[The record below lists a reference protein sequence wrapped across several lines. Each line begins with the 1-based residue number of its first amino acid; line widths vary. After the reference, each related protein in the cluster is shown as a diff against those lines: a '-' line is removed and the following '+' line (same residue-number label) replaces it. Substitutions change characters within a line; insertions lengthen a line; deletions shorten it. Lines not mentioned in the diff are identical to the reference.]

1 MSIKITKAEDPITV
15 SRIVLLVYGAPG
27 VGKTSLGFTA
37 ADPLLLDFD
46 EGAYGSEYRKASVQV
61 RTWEDIAGLTA
72 DDLAPYSTIC
82 IDTVGRLLDALTAHL
97 IKQNPKVEQGNGV
110 LTMRG
115 WGDLKGAYTGWLKKL
130 LTYGKDVVLL
140 AHEREEKDG
149 DSRIFRPD
157 IQGGSFGEV
166 FKRCDNIGYLYQGAK
181 GRVLDF
187 NPTDRWIGKNRGAL
201 PAMPVPHY
209 SATPDFLAQVIAQV
223 KGHLNRMGRQDD
235 EAKAQVEVWRNT
247 IASFTSE
254 ADLMTNIGKI
264 AQLSGVVGAQ
274 VKTLLTER
282 AKALGLK
289 WEGVKGKGKYVP
301 ITAHTQP
308 LG

>member
-1 MSIKITKAEDPITV
+1 MTLKITKAEDPILV
-15 SRIVLLVYGAPG
+15 DRVVILVYSAPG
-27 VGKTSLGFTA
+27 CGKTSMGFTA
-37 ADPLLLDFD
+37 TDPLLLDFD

-82 IDTVGRLLDALTAHL
+82 VDTVGRLLDALTAYL
-97 IKQNPKVEQGNGV
+97 ITQNPKIEQGSGV

-115 WGDLKGAYTGWLKKL
+115 WGELKGAYTAWLKKL

-140 AHEREEKDG
+140 AHEKEEKEG
-149 DSRIFRPD
+149 DTRIFRPD

-201 PAMPVPHY
+201 PAIAVPHY
-209 SATPDFLAQVIAQV
+209 SATPDFLAQTITTI
-223 KGHLNRMGRQDD
+223 KGHLNRMSQQSDA
-235 EAKAQVEVWRNT
+235 AKEEVEKWRG
-247 IASFTSE
+247 IFASIIT
-254 ADLMTNIGKI
+254 ADLLTGIVPKVS
-264 AQLSGVVGAQ
+264 LTDGVVGAQ
-274 VKTLLTER
+274 VKALLTER

-289 WEGVKGKGKYVP
+289 WEGPKGKGKYVT
-301 ITAHTQP
+301 ISHHAQP
-308 LG
+308 A

>member
-1 MSIKITKAEDPITV
+1 MSIQITKAEDPITV
-15 SRIVLLVYGAPG
+15 SRIVLLAYGAPG
-27 VGKTSLGFTA
+27 VGKTSMGFTA
-37 ADPLLLDFD
+37 ANPLLLDFD

-72 DDLAPYSTIC
+72 DDLAPYSTVC
-82 IDTVGRLLDALTAHL
+82 VDTVGRLLDALTAH
-97 IKQNPKVEQGNGV
+97 IITQNPKVEQGNGV

-140 AHEREEKDG
+140 AHEREEKEG

-187 NPTDRWIGKNRGAL
+187 NPTDRWIGKNRGAM

-209 SATPDFLAQVIAQV
+209 SATPDFLAQVISQI
-223 KGHLNRMGRQDD
+223 KGHLNRMSQQDD
-235 EAKAQVEVWRNT
+235 TAKAEVEQWRTRFAAIDTADELTAQVVSIVT
-247 IASFTSE
+247 
-254 ADLMTNIGKI
+254 LK
-264 AQLSGVVGAQ
+264 GVIGAQ
-274 VKTLLTER
+274 AKALLTER
-282 AKALGLK
+282 AKKLGLQ
-289 WEGVKGKGKYVP
+289 WEGPKGKGKYVP

-308 LG
+308 A

>member
-1 MSIKITKAEDPITV
+1 MTIKITKADDPILV
-15 SRIVLLVYGAPG
+15 DRIVMLIYSEPG
-27 VGKTSLGFTA
+27 VGKTSMGFTA

-61 RTWEDIAGLTA
+61 RTWEDIVGLTA

-82 IDTVGRLLDALTAHL
+82 VDTVGRLLDALTAYL
-97 IKQNPKVEQGNGV
+97 IAQNPKIEQGSGV

-115 WGDLKGAYTGWLKKL
+115 WGELKGAYTSWLKKL

-140 AHEREEKDG
+140 AHEKEEKEG
-149 DSRIFRPD
+149 DTRIFRPD

-201 PAMPVPHY
+201 PAIAVPHY
-209 SATPDFLAQVIAQV
+209 SATPDFLAQTITTI
-223 KGHLNRMGRQDD
+223 KGHLNRMSKQD
-235 EAKAQVEVWRNT
+235 ESA
-247 IASFTSE
+247 
-254 ADLMTNIGKI
+254 KI
-264 AQLSGVVGAQ
+264 AVEAWRKALAVATTAEALTTWVEQISKLDGVIGAQ
-274 VKTLLTER
+274 VKALLTER
-282 AKALGLK
+282 AKALDVK
-289 WEGVKGKGKYVP
+289 WEGKKGTGKYVS
-301 ITAHTQP
+301 AHAVAA
-308 LG
+308 

>member
-1 MSIKITKAEDPITV
+1 MSIKITKAEDPIEV
-15 SRIVLLVYGAPG
+15 SRIVLLAYSAPG
-27 VGKTSLGFTA
+27 VGKTSLGFTSA
-37 ADPLLLDFD
+37 NPLLLDFD

-82 IDTVGRLLDALTAHL
+82 VDTVGRLLDALTAYL
-97 IKQNPKVEQGNGV
+97 ITQNPKIEQGSGV

-115 WGDLKGAYTGWLKKL
+115 WGDLKGAYTAWLKKL

-140 AHEREEKDG
+140 AHEKEEKEG

-201 PAMPVPHY
+201 PAIAVPNY
-209 SATPDFLAQVIAQV
+209 SATPDFLAQVIGQI
-223 KGHLNRMGRQDD
+223 KGHLNRMGQQDD
-235 EAKAQVEVWRNT
+235 AAKEKVESWRVLFSGLKT
-247 IASFTSE
+247 
-254 ADLMTNIGKI
+254 ADDLTAIVGEVSKTD
-264 AQLSGVVGAQ
+264 GVVGAQ
-274 VKTLLTER
+274 VRALLTER

-289 WEGVKGKGKYVP
+289 WAGPKGKGTYV
-301 ITAHTQP
+301 ATQVDAKP
-308 LG
+308 A

>member
-1 MSIKITKAEDPITV
+1 MIKITKADDAIQV
-15 SRIVLLVYGAPG
+15 DRIVLLVYSAPG
-27 VGKTSLGFTA
+27 VGKTSMGFTA
-37 ADPLLLDFD
+37 ANPLLLDFD

-82 IDTVGRLLDALTAHL
+82 VDTVGRLLDALTASL
-97 IKQNPKVEQGNGV
+97 ITANPKVDQGNGV

-115 WGDLKGAYTGWLKKL
+115 WGELKGAYTGWLKKL
-130 LTYGKDVVLL
+130 LSYGKDVVLL

-149 DSRIFRPD
+149 DSRIWRPD

-181 GRVLDF
+181 GRILDF

-209 SATPDFLAQVIAQV
+209 SATPDFLAQVISQI
-223 KGHLNRMGRQDD
+223 KGHLNRMSRQDD
-235 EAKAQVEVWRNT
+235 KMKADVEEWRATLANV
-247 IASFTSE
+247 AA
-254 ADLMTNIGKI
+254 ADLLTSMVSRI
-264 AQLSGVVGAQ
+264 AALDGILGAQ
-274 VKTLLTER
+274 IKTLMAER
-282 AKALGLK
+282 AKALGLV
-289 WEGVKGKGKYVP
+289 WQGPKGKGKYVP
-301 ITAHTQP
+301 AHTVV
-308 LG
+308 G

>member
-1 MSIKITKAEDPITV
+1 MTLKITKAEDPIEV
-15 SRIVLLVYGAPG
+15 SRIVLLAYSAPG
-27 VGKTSLGFTA
+27 VGKTSLGFTS

-61 RTWEDIAGLTA
+61 RTWEDIIGLTA

-82 IDTVGRLLDALTAHL
+82 VDTVGRLLDALTAYL
-97 IKQNPKVEQGNGV
+97 IQQNPKIEQGSGV

-115 WGDLKGAYTGWLKKL
+115 WGELKGAYTAWLKKL
-130 LTYGKDVVLL
+130 LSYGKDVVLL
-140 AHEREEKDG
+140 AHEKEEKEG

-201 PAMPVPHY
+201 PPIAVPHY
-209 SATPDFLAQVIAQV
+209 SATPDFLAQTIATI
-223 KGHLNRMGRQDD
+223 KGHLNRMSRQDD
-235 EAKAQVEVWRNT
+235 VAKAAVESWRARFAAVT
-247 IASFTSE
+247 TGE
-254 ADLMTNIGKI
+254 ALTAWVAEAVKED
-264 AQLSGVVGAQ
+264 GVVGAQ
-274 VKTLLTER
+274 VKTLMAER

-289 WEGVKGKGKYVP
+289 WEGKKGTGRYVQSNAV
-301 ITAHTQP
+301 TA
-308 LG
+308 

>member
-1 MSIKITKAEDPITV
+1 MSIKITKAEDPIEV
-15 SRIVLLVYGAPG
+15 NRIVLLAYSAPG
-27 VGKTSLGFTA
+27 VGKTSLGFTSA
-37 ADPLLLDFD
+37 NPLLLDFD

-72 DDLAPYSTIC
+72 EDLAPYSTVC
-82 IDTVGRLLDALTAHL
+82 VDTVGRLLDALTAHL
-97 IKQNPKVEQGNGV
+97 ITQNPKVDQGNGV

-140 AHEREEKDG
+140 AHEKEEKEG

-201 PAMPVPHY
+201 PAIAVPHY
-209 SATPDFLAQVIAQV
+209 SATPDFLAQVIGQI
-223 KGHLNRMGRQDD
+223 KGHLNRMSQQDD
-235 EAKAQVEVWRNT
+235 AAKEKVESWRALLSGLKTADDLTAVIVEVRKT
-247 IASFTSE
+247 
-254 ADLMTNIGKI
+254 D
-264 AQLSGVVGAQ
+264 GVVGAQ
-274 VKTLLTER
+274 VRALVAER

-289 WEGVKGKGKYVP
+289 WEGPKGSGRYAEIDAKP
-301 ITAHTQP
+301 A
-308 LG
+308 

>member
-1 MSIKITKAEDPITV
+1 MSINVTKAEDPITV
-15 SRIVLLVYGAPG
+15 SRIVLLAYGAPG

-37 ADPLLLDFD
+37 ANPLLLDFD

-72 DDLAPYSTIC
+72 DDLAPYATIC
-82 IDTVGRLLDALTAHL
+82 VDTVGRLLDALTAYL
-97 IKQNPKVEQGNGV
+97 IQQNPKIEQGSGV

-115 WGDLKGAYTGWLKKL
+115 WGELKGTYTAWLKKL

-140 AHEREEKDG
+140 AHEKEEKEG
-149 DSRIFRPD
+149 DSRIYRPD

-209 SATPDFLAQVIAQV
+209 SATPDFLAQTITTI
-223 KGHLNRMGRQDD
+223 KGHLNRMSQQDD
-235 EAKAQVEVWRNT
+235 AAKAVVGSWRARFAAAT
-247 IASFTSE
+247 TADALTAWVAE
-254 ADLMTNIGKI
+254 AAKMDG
-264 AQLSGVVGAQ
+264 AVGAQ
-274 VKTLLTER
+274 VKTMLAER
-282 AKALGLK
+282 ARALELTWVGP
-289 WEGVKGKGKYVP
+289 KGKGRYVAAP
-301 ITAHTQP
+301 VDAKP
-308 LG
+308 A

>member
-1 MSIKITKAEDPITV
+1 MTLKITKAEDPIEIN
-15 SRIVLLVYGAPG
+15 RIVLLAYSAPG
-27 VGKTSLGFTA
+27 VGKTSLGFTSTA
-37 ADPLLLDFD
+37 PLLFDFD

-82 IDTVGRLLDALTAHL
+82 VDTVGRLLDALTASL
-97 IKQNPKVEQGNGV
+97 IAQNPKVDQGNGV

-115 WGDLKGAYTGWLKKL
+115 WGELKGAYVGWLKKL
-130 LTYGKDVVLL
+130 ISYGKDVVLL
-140 AHEREEKDG
+140 AHEREEKEG

-181 GRVLDF
+181 GRILDF

-201 PAMPVPHY
+201 PVMPVPHY
-209 SATPDFLAQVIAQV
+209 SATPDFLAQIISQI
-223 KGHLNRMGRQDD
+223 KTHLNRMSQQDD
-235 EAKAQVEVWRNT
+235 AAKAEVEEWRT
-247 IASFTSE
+247 RFASATT
-254 ADLMTNIGKI
+254 ADAVTAWVADASKI
-264 AQLSGVVGAQ
+264 DGVIGAQ
-274 VKTLLTER
+274 VKTLLNER

-289 WEGVKGKGKYVP
+289 WVGPKGKGKYELAE
-301 ITAHTQP
+301 THA
-308 LG
+308 